1 MKRTIEERAQKAH
14 VKKNREVEL
23 STGEREGV
31 SAANKALT
39 LSNAIVRGMY
49 SLTLNEQRL
58 LRIAMAKA
66 VAEHKPRT
74 YLEKEDQVK
83 RSTRLNAAEFAE
95 VFEVSLD
102 RAYYTLKHLSKSLQS
117 KKIRWMRPLKSNQGK
132 VELYPTDSHW
142 LTDVSYGHDEGWVE
156 LDWNLN
162 IFDEVV
168 FRLEQQ
174 FTRYRLDAVHSFK
187 SAYTYRLFE
196 LLMSYR
202 DKKAGRISG
211 WLDLTVAHW
220 CELNDLP
227 LTDKEGRPVN
237 SAVVERNTLK
247 VPLADLKKAGWHITF
262 GKKTAGRRV
271 TGWTFAYYHDG
282 QDEFPFP
289 PTDAP
294 KK

>member
-1 MKRTIEERAQKAH
+1 MKRTSAQRAKKAF
-14 VKKNREVEL
+14 VKKNRAVEV
-23 STGEREGV
+23 STGAREGGL
-31 SAANKALT
+31 ANHALT

-58 LRIAMAKA
+58 LRVAMAKA

-74 YLEKEDQVK
+74 FVEKCDKVK
-83 RSTRLNAAEFAE
+83 RSTRLSAAEFAE

-102 RAYYTLKHLSKSLQS
+102 RAYYTLKHLSKTLQA
-117 KKIRWMRPLKSNQGK
+117 KKIRWLRPLKSNQGK

-142 LTDVSYGHDEGWVE
+142 LTDVSYGDAEGWVE
-156 LDWNLN
+156 LGWNLN
-162 IFDEVV
+162 IFDEIV
-168 FRLEQQ
+168 FRLEHQ

-196 LLMSYR
+196 ILMSYR
-202 DKKAGRISG
+202 DKKAGRIEG
-211 WLDLTVAHW
+211 WLDLSIEQW
-220 CELNDLP
+220 CQLNALP
-227 LTDKEGRPVN
+227 LKDKNGRPVN

-247 VPLADLKKAGWHITF
+247 VPLADLKKAGWTITF

-282 QDEFPFP
+282 QDEFQFP
-289 PTDAP
+289 LSDLPQ
-294 KK
+294 K